1 MNSSLHAPLRIGTRG
16 SPLALTQANIV
27 LNLLKEAYPTD
38 PVIQNAVLITV
49 TTTGDR
55 IRDRPLSEIGGKG
68 LFSKELEQSL
78 QANEIDCVVH
88 SLKDMETIQPPDLT
102 LCAFLNRE
110 DARDALIS
118 LKASSLETLPP
129 GSIVGTC
136 APRRVAQ
143 ILHHRPDLHCI
154 SLRGNVD
161 TRIRK
166 LHTEDMDAIV
176 LALAGLKRLGRQDE
190 ATYIFSEQEILPA
203 VGQGVLTLQCRKSDT
218 RTKNYLIRLNHQD
231 TERCVTTERALLSG
245 LDGNCRT
252 PIGGHAT
259 IQKDGSIRL
268 DALIASLC
276 GTTVHRTV
284 QIGDDALELGI
295 ATAKILIDM
304 AGPHFRSDLCTS

>member
-1 MNSSLHAPLRIGTRG
+1 MNSSLLTPLRIGTRG

-27 LNLLKEAYPTD
+27 LNLLKEVHPTD
-38 PVIQNAVLITV
+38 PAIQNAVLITV

-88 SLKDMETIQPPDLT
+88 SLKDMETVQSRDLT

-110 DARDALIS
+110 DARDILLSPRAS
-118 LKASSLETLPP
+118 CLKTLAP

-154 SLRGNVD
+154 PLRGNVD

-166 LHTEDMDAIV
+166 LHEGEMDAII

-203 VGQGVLTLQCRKSDT
+203 IGQGVLTLQCRKNDT
-218 RTKNYLIRLNHQD
+218 ATKNYLMPLNHIG
-231 TERCVTTERALLSG
+231 TERCVTAERALLFSLG
-245 LDGNCRT
+245 GNCHT

-259 IQKDGSIRL
+259 IQKDGHIRL
-268 DALIASLC
+268 DALIASHC
-276 GTTVHRTV
+276 GTTVYRTV
-284 QIGDDALELGI
+284 QIGEDAHDLGQS
-295 ATAKILIDM
+295 TAKILKDM
-304 AGPHFRSDLCTS
+304 GGPRFWSDLCIS